1 MKISIITIL
10 ALLSPFFFFAQN
22 TVSGIVTD
30 NSGKPIFG
38 ANVYLEGTYDGSTS
52 DENGKFSFETS
63 ETGTQTLTI
72 SYVSFEASKIIDDVS
87 KMKGLK
93 ITLRDDVNS
102 LD

>member
-38 ANVYLEGTYDGSTS
+38 SGHR
-52 DENGKFSFETS
+52 FSS
-63 ETGTQTLTI
+63 KQSGLSRA
-72 SYVSFEASKIIDDVS
+72 SYYHSRAAPSRNADPNAREPDRQI
-87 KMKGLK
+87 
-93 ITLRDDVNS
+93 
-102 LD
+102 